1 MRVHTGE
8 RRCIIRS
15 RTPQTLFVRE
25 GEGVKLVPKG
35 DLNEIE
41 IIVVRRR
48 SFLSRFLTGMIQIT
62 AFIATA
68 LLTGLADAFSKLF
81 LN

>member
-1 MRVHTGE
+1 M
-8 RRCIIRS
+8 
-15 RTPQTLFVRE
+15 TLFVRE
-25 GEGVKLVPKG
+25 GEGVKLIPKG

-41 IIVVRRR
+41 IIIVKRK
-48 SFLSRFLTGMIQIT
+48 SFLSRALTAMIQIT

-68 LLTGLADAFSKLF
+68 MLTGLADAFSKIF